1 MPMPTLFEKG
11 WAYYLDALTALTQ
24 QPRNVSYRY
33 WDRVFYDVG
42 SVQDIEST
50 LFPRGIQS
58 PFPYREGEILVVSP
72 RRAEKKLRYY
82 QQTQQFLDKESQ
94 DIRAI
99 VVAGVGSSAYGT
111 VALARNVADT
121 YNFDVAG
128 IVAGYGG
135 LDLPTEASGGWFV
148 LGLQERIG
156 FRYTDIVAP
165 TADVKTLVD
174 ILLADPPQL
183 ELLVGHSKGSLLIDF
198 ALEQFVEELQDVPDP
213 SRYDPLIDRLNI
225 ATLGAVVSPHERFR
239 KNVRQFMGQL
249 DHLGWLNSHLDVTYE
264 EVPGAG
270 HHLNPN
276 PSIPMGGTP
285 VNVSEVLRSKPGA
298 FPEKKVSPW
307 FGAPP
312 ALSEG
317 VRQLTETTPD

>member
-24 QPRNVSYRY
+24 QPLNVSYRY

-42 SVQDIEST
+42 SIRDIEPT

-72 RRAEKKLRYY
+72 RREEKKLRYY

-121 YNFDVAG
+121 YDFDVAG

-156 FRYTDIVAP
+156 SRYPDIVAP

-264 EVPGAG
+264 EVSGAG

-317 VRQLTETTPD
+317 VRRLTETTP